1 MEFADGVRVGVGSS
15 VGDGEG
21 QGSLERRMGRGKERQ
36 GKGYVGGVRNDSDVD
51 LDNKG
56 YQRDERGNWV

>member
-1 MEFADGVRVGVGSS
+1 MGSS

-21 QGSLERRMGRGKERQ
+21 QGSQERKMGRGKERQ

-56 YQRDERGNWV
+56 YQRDERGNWI